1 MDVNKYWRVQ
11 TMTKDELAEWG
22 LSQMKKYGIKQP
34 ETYTQEELK
43 EVCPKVPSKKRNIK
57 TLDEDDGYHD

>member
-1 MDVNKYWRVQ
+1 
-11 TMTKDELAEWG
+11 MTKDELAEWG

-43 EVCPKVPSKKRNIK
+43 EVCPEVPSKKRNIK
-57 TLDEDDGYHD
+57 MLDEDDGYHD